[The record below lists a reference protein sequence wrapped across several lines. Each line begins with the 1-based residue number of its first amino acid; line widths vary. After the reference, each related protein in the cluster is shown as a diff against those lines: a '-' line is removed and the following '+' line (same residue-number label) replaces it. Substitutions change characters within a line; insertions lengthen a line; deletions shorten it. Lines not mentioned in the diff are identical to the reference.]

1 MHSGLLDVHLPNAV
15 ALDELLPRD
24 ETIMITVDLV
34 PQEGREA
41 RESLLV
47 HDHLP
52 VDIFVRKQVLVVF
65 LNVKDDFKGMMM

>member
-1 MHSGLLDVHLPNAV
+1 
-15 ALDELLPRD
+15 
-24 ETIMITVDLV
+24 MITVELV

-41 RESLLV
+41 LESLLV

>member
-1 MHSGLLDVHLPNAV
+1 MHLPNAV

-34 PQEGREA
+34 PQEGRKA

-52 VDIFVRKQVLVVF
+52 VDISRYMYAVHVSTHMCAYYTNTL
-65 LNVKDDFKGMMM
+65 DFI